1 MRLKILLAAAL
12 LAGASP
18 AVWAHAPKMGANGGP
33 QADAGSFHVEV
44 VPEGNTVQVFLRD
57 HGDKAVQ
64 TAGFKGVAIF
74 TIDGKA
80 QRIPLAP
87 AGDNKLSGS
96 ATMPIPA
103 APKGAVQIITP
114 TGSTVQAKFN

>member
-1 MRLKILLAAAL
+1 MKILLTAAL
-12 LAGASP
+12 LLGAGTIAS
-18 AVWAHAPKMGANGGP
+18 AHAPKVGQNGGA
-33 QADAGSFHVEV
+33 QADAGGFHVEV
-44 VPEGNTVQVFLRD
+44 VPQGNTIAVFLRD

-74 TIDGKA
+74 TVDGKA

-87 AGDNKLSGS
+87 AGDNKLSGTAEVPLPS
-96 ATMPIPA
+96 